1 MNAEFSPEVSVATP
15 EQILVAP
22 KVSAQITSLSV
33 RQQDRLEA
41 DGRFPRSVL
50 LSSNRKARV
59 LSEVLAWNAARV
71 AERDARAHK

>member
-1 MNAEFSPEVSVATP
+1 MNAEFSPEDSVATP